1 MIDATDVTFA
11 DVAIERSKTV
21 PVVVD
26 LWAEW
31 CGPCKTLGPILER
44 VVAETD
50 GAVELVKVDVDAN
63 PQVANAFRAQSI
75 PAVHALADGKVVDS
89 FIGALPEEPGPRLRP
104 SPAAAA
110 VRGGRAVA
118 RGDDLVALRRHAS
131 SSRAART
138 SPSRSRHALVAQG
151 LRRRRTCAARE
162 VP

>member
-1 MIDATDVTFA
+1 MIDATDATFA
-11 DVAIERSKTV
+11 EVAIERSKTV

-50 GAVELVKVDVDAN
+50 GQVELVKVDVDAN

-75 PAVHALADGKVVDS
+75 PAVHALVDGKVVDA
-89 FIGALPEEPGPRLRP
+89 FIGALPEAEVRAFVESLL
-104 SPAAAA
+104 PAARPRPTSCSTRATSSRCSP
-110 VRGGRAVA
+110 RG
-118 RGDDLVALRRHAS
+118 S

-138 SPSRSRHALVAQG
+138 SRSRSRPSSSTSAAPT
-151 LRRRRTCAARE
+151 RR
-162 VP
+162 